1 MRALALLRC
10 YLLLPLRLSAVLI
23 VTLLGLCVQLIF
35 FTWVKPRTA
44 RRIVAL
50 WSRTMLACL
59 GVRLLRTDAR
69 IHART
74 DDRKITRT
82 QVVEKNTAL
91 FVSNHVSWLDIL
103 VLQASAPVVFVAKS
117 EIKSWPVLGWMVA
130 LAGTCFIHRERRT
143 ALRGVHT
150 ALTAHLLA
158 GQSVCIFP
166 EGTTSDG
173 TQVLPFH
180 GGLLQA
186 AIDAQVAVQ
195 PMRLDYSDRAAAYV
209 GDITLLGS
217 VGNILL
223 TPHLQVHVQALPAI
237 AAPHEHRQAIAA
249 KAHQTIEVAGHP
261 TTAGLLA

>member
-10 YLLLPLRLSAVLI
+10 YLLMPLQLTAVLI
-23 VTLLGLCVQLIF
+23 VTLLGLCVQLGF
-35 FTWVKPRTA
+35 FTWIKPRTA
-44 RRIVAL
+44 RRIVTL
-50 WSRTMLACL
+50 WSRTMLVCL

-69 IHART
+69 
-74 DDRKITRT
+74 T
-82 QVVEKNTAL
+82 QAAEKNTAL

-195 PMRLDYSDRAAAYV
+195 PIRLDYSDQAAAYI

-223 TPHLQVHVQALPAI
+223 TPNLQVHVQALPAI
-237 AAPHEHRQAIAA
+237 AASDEHRQAIASQA
-249 KAHQTIEVAGHP
+249 QQAIVAAARP
-261 TTAGLLA
+261 IVTRLLP

>member
-10 YLLLPLRLSAVLI
+10 YLLMPLRLTAVLL
-23 VTLLGLCVQLIF
+23 VTLMGLCVQLIF
-35 FTWVKPRTA
+35 FAWVKPRTA
-44 RRIVAL
+44 RHIVTL
-50 WSRTMLACL
+50 WSRTMLVCL

-69 IHART
+69 
-74 DDRKITRT
+74 T
-82 QVVEKNTAL
+82 QTAEKNTAL

-117 EIKSWPVLGWMVA
+117 EIKTWPVLGWMVA

-223 TPHLQVHVQALPAI
+223 TPNLQVRVQALPAI
-237 AAPHEHRQAIAA
+237 CAPHQQHRQAIASHA
-249 KAHQTIEVAGHP
+249 QLAIVDAAHTVAS
-261 TTAGLLA
+261 GLLSH

>member
-10 YLLLPLRLSAVLI
+10 YLLLPLRLTAVLM

-44 RRIVAL
+44 RRIVTL
-50 WSRTMLACL
+50 WSRIMLLCL
-59 GVRLLRTDAR
+59 GVRLLRINAPTNE
-69 IHART
+69 
-74 DDRKITRT
+74 RKITQT
-82 QVVEKNTAL
+82 QAAEKNTTL

-103 VLQASAPVVFVAKS
+103 VLQASVPVVFVAKS

-173 TQVLPFH
+173 RQVLPFH

-186 AIDAQVAVQ
+186 AIDAKVAVQ
-195 PMRLDYSDRAAAYV
+195 PMRLDYSNQAAAYI
-209 GDITLLGS
+209 GDITLLSS

-223 TPHLQVHVQALPAI
+223 TPNLQVHVQALPAI
-237 AAPHEHRQAIAA
+237 AASDEHRQAVASQAQQAIVAA
-249 KAHQTIEVAGHP
+249 ARPIVAR
-261 TTAGLLA
+261 LLPE